1 MPTTTTPRRRRL
13 QPTMLVIT
21 LLAAAS
27 TLKARAQAARHDE
40 AGNVITDNLAWIV
53 FGVIAIV
60 AIGALIKTL
69 GGTVINWVQNQLN
82 V

>member
-1 MPTTTTPRRRRL
+1 MPNPTNKHSRL
-13 QPTMLVIT
+13 QPALLLATF
-21 LLAAAS
+21 LAAAS
-27 TLKARAQAARHDE
+27 TLKARVAAARHDD

-60 AIGALIKTL
+60 VIGALIKTL
-69 GGTVINWVQNQLN
+69 GGTVINWVQNQLG